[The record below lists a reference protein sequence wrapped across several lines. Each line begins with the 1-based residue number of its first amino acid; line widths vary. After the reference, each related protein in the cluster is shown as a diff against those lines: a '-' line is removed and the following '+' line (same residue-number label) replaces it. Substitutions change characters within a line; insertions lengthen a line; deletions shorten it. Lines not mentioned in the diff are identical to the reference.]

1 MLLIPSGV
9 AHGYMTGPQ
18 GALLVYA
25 MNSQFNLCEPNE
37 GRLPWDYF
45 GRDLWDEDR
54 G

>member
-1 MLLIPSGV
+1 MLHIPSGV
-9 AHGYMTGPQ
+9 AHGYQAGTE

-25 MNSQFNLCEPNE
+25 MNSQFSLQDSNE

-45 GRDLWDEDR
+45 GSELWEEDR